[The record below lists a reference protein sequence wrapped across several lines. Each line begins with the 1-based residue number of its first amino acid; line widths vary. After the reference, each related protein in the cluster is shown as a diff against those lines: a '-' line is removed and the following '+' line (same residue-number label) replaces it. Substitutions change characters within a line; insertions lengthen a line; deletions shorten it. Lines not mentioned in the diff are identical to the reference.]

1 MVSVLLIVLGIILL
15 AAGFV
20 GCILP
25 ILPGPPIA
33 FLALFCS
40 SIHENWA
47 AYGPLEW
54 VVLSALVVV
63 VTILDFVVPVMGAKK
78 YGASR
83 AAVWL
88 SIVGMVVGLFLF
100 PPFGMLVGA
109 FVGAFV
115 GELMAGKDSSEAL
128 RPAWGVFVGT
138 VVGTGLKLAVCAVIA
153 YYFVDALL

>member
-1 MVSVLLIVLGIILL
+1 MLSVLLIVLGIVLL
-15 AAGFV
+15 AAGIV

-33 FLALFCS
+33 FLALFCA
-40 SIHENWA
+40 SIDQRWE
-47 AYGPLEW
+47 AYSALEW
-54 VVLSALVVV
+54 AVLGALVAA
-63 VTILDFVVPVMGAKK
+63 VTVLDFLVPMMGAKK

-83 AAVWL
+83 TAIWISV
-88 SIVGMVVGLFLF
+88 VGMVVGLVLF

-109 FVGAFV
+109 FVGAFL
-115 GELMAGKDSSEAL
+115 GELMAGKGSAEAL

-153 YYFVDALL
+153 YYFVEALL